1 METLTPASII
11 SSFILSL
18 GVYRSLPVSHLFSDE
33 GDISP
38 ALSSDS
44 FLGVRIGDL
53 YAHPAYFYNVGSE
66 KSIVYLRGLS
76 EFCEIVIT
84 QSDNHVRGASTAFC
98 IRYELLPIPEA
109 TVQRLYFIFLFS
121 REGQTRRDLRKAQN
135 LRLSF
140 LQLQC

>member
-1 METLTPASII
+1 METITPASII

-18 GVYRSLPVSHLFSDE
+18 GIYRSLPVSHLFSDE

-44 FLGVRIGDL
+44 FLGTVAEIL
-53 YAHPAYFYNVGSE
+53 THHPAHFYKVGSE
-66 KSIVYLRGLS
+66 KSIEYLRGLS
-76 EFCEIVIT
+76 EFCQIVIT

-121 REGQTRRDLRKAQN
+121 TGGANST
-135 LRLSF
+135 
-140 LQLQC
+140 